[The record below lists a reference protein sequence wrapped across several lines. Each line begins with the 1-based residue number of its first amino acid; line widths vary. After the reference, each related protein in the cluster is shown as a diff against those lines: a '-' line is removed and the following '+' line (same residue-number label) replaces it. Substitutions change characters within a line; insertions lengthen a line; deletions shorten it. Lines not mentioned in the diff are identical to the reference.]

1 MILVAPL
8 IELIIV
14 YWGADCL
21 PGIEPFLSTY
31 LILLLLALSAA
42 GLGLF
47 VGSISGSANESTA
60 LATALT
66 LPILAF
72 SGVIKSLATLPAWYG
87 WFQYVSPTRFALN
100 GVLVA

>member
-1 MILVAPL
+1 MIFELPMILVAPL

-14 YWGADCL
+14 YWGAGCL

-87 WFQYVSPTRFALN
+87 WF
-100 GVLVA
+100 